1 MYDRLELGCA
11 QYFVVED
18 ALGKQ
23 WAIAW
28 CRQCDGRHC
37 GRFDQRAR
45 MFGGMLEFET
55 LAAPRHIDGGLVV
68 RRGDGIMDAI
78 VEGGDFETRQ
88 RPRRTGKR
96 FGRSRSES
104 TKERAWFCCPRTY
117 RRFGVRSE
125 EHTSELQSLMR
136 ISYAVFCLKKKN
148 VTHGT

>member
-1 MYDRLELGCA
+1 MTPTHPSSTLTDTLFPSTTLLRSRRRKRMYDRLELGCA

-55 LAAPRHIDGGLVV
+55 LAAPRHIED
-68 RRGDGIMDAI
+68 RKS
-78 VEGGDFETRQ
+78 TRLN
-88 RPRRTGKR
+88 
-96 FGRSRSES
+96 SS
-104 TKERAWFCCPRTY
+104 
-117 RRFGVRSE
+117 
-125 EHTSELQSLMR
+125 H
-136 ISYAVFCLKKKN
+136 
-148 VTHGT
+148 

>member
-1 MYDRLELGCA
+1 
-11 QYFVVED
+11 
-18 ALGKQ
+18 
-23 WAIAW
+23 
-28 CRQCDGRHC
+28 
-37 GRFDQRAR
+37 

-55 LAAPRHIDGGLVV
+55 LAALRHIDGGLVV

-117 RRFGVRSE
+117 RRFGVWLNFRARRDLDRKSTRLNSS
-125 EHTSELQSLMR
+125 H
-136 ISYAVFCLKKKN
+136 
-148 VTHGT
+148 